1 MEPIT
6 LAIIA
11 ALAKLSEKAV
21 SDCYVALKTLVKR
34 KFGEQS
40 HIAVAAEKLEQSPE
54 SDAWKAVLEEQAKKL
69 EVSRDEDLRNAVDD
83 LLERLGETDLGAAGT
98 KVEVTLRDQATAQGV
113 IGAGKVEIGE
123 MSFGKTKKD

>member
-6 LAIIA
+6 TAIIA

-21 SDCYVALKTLVKR
+21 SDGYVALKALLKR

-40 HIAVAAEKLEQSPE
+40 DIVVAAEKLEQSPE
-54 SDAWKAVLEEQAKKL
+54 SDAWKAVLEEQAKKP
-69 EVSRDEDLRNAVDD
+69 EVSQDEDFRNAVND
-83 LLERLGETDLGAAGT
+83 LLERLGETSGAAGT

-113 IGAGKVEIGE
+113 IGAGKVEIQE